1 MFCSVRTKLPR
12 VLAVLAAACLFVQAP
27 AVASTDEQLRREREQ
42 AERRREHVGDELDS
56 ARSNLAETQQQQ
68 KDTLAR
74 LRTIDSERAVL
85 EAELERLDAELA
97 AAQALLNDANQAL
110 RRTKTE
116 IDRNTAELNETQHEL
131 ELQRD
136 RLRARVRASFMHG
149 GVSYPE
155 AVLDVET
162 ANELGVSL
170 QYMRSMMSEDQ
181 NQVQQITSLERKYE
195 AAIGRLDTLRA
206 VQDEAKAK
214 RARERNRVAELVTQR
229 QEVAAQLQAQAE
241 KHQSVLAQLESDEQ
255 RYAAA
260 VDDLEAES
268 EAIRGRLADLAAK
281 ARREADSG
289 GGAATPSTSS
299 GRFQWPVNGALT
311 SSFGYRTHPVLG
323 TQRLHAGADFGAASG
338 TPIVAAAAGT
348 VVSAGWQG
356 GYGNAVIINHGA
368 GVATLYA
375 HQSRLAVSSGARVS
389 RGQVIGYV
397 GSTGMSTGPHLH
409 FELRIN
415 GVPTDPVPR
424 LRG

>member
-1 MFCSVRTKLPR
+1 MFCSVRTKLPH

-97 AAQALLNDANQAL
+97 EAQALLNEANQAL
-110 RRTKTE
+110 RRTRTE

-195 AAIGRLDTLRA
+195 AVIGRLDTLRA
-206 VQDEAKAK
+206 VQDQAKAE
-214 RARERNRVAELVTQR
+214 RARERNRVAELVAQR

-241 KHQSVLAQLESDEQ
+241 KHQSVLAQLESDERQ
-255 RYAAA
+255 YAAA

-281 ARREADSG
+281 ARDEADPG

-338 TPIVAAAAGT
+338 TPIVAADGGT

-368 GVATLYA
+368 GIATLYA